1 MESTKGVSTY
11 HFSEETAGA
20 KKNDTLARKPFDL
33 VCLLP
38 RWSGKEKLSSLIMHA
53 RQHLRSSLND
63 TPHDAERDMPFFLSQ
78 LLKRI
83 GTIN

>member
-33 VCLLP
+33 RVLP
-38 RWSGKEKLSSLIMHA
+38 RWSSKEKTLKPHHACTPTPSLK
-53 RQHLRSSLND
+53 
-63 TPHDAERDMPFFLSQ
+63 SQ
-78 LLKRI
+78 
-83 GTIN
+83 

>member
-38 RWSGKEKLSSLIMHA
+38 RWSGKEKTLKPHHA
-53 RQHLRSSLND
+53 RTPTPSLK
-63 TPHDAERDMPFFLSQ
+63 SQ
-78 LLKRI
+78 
-83 GTIN
+83 